1 MHVIGNS
8 WTNYV
13 RSDLS
18 KKEHRGGVFKRLQP
32 PMENRVLL
40 EVEADVQMWWCGRCR
55 LRSRPWPRP
64 LHPVLPGRGLAMDS
78 SRFCGER
85 GRGRGMVM
93 ESERKEGGR

>member
-1 MHVIGNS
+1 MHVIRNS

-40 EVEADVQMWWCGRCR
+40 EVEVDVQNVVVQSVQVAVALVASSPTSRSSW
-55 LRSRPWPRP
+55 SRPCSGFEPAMFDV
-64 LHPVLPGRGLAMDS
+64 PVLR
-78 SRFCGER
+78 R
-85 GRGRGMVM
+85 
-93 ESERKEGGR
+93 ERKREGDGEGE